1 MKFCKIK
8 NIIVF
13 FVLLALI
20 LLQADL
26 SAQETEKVAKKKF
39 SITNL
44 FKKTADN
51 EQTKKE
57 NIVAIKDRVP
67 KISVD
72 KLFFDYGEIVQ
83 SEYAVAKFEIHN
95 LGNADLLIFDI
106 ETSCNCMEMSLSS
119 NTIKPKSKEILTIQY
134 NTNIVGDIRKS
145 ITIVSNDNYKDRL
158 TLLLTGKIIVKK

>member
-39 SITNL
+39 SITSL
-44 FKKTADN
+44 FKKTTDN
-51 EQTKKE
+51 KQKKE

-158 TLLLTGKIIVKK
+158 TLLLTGKIIIKK